1 MLCFYTRWIL
11 QYNSFNEP
19 HEKPDFCLKQSM
31 SKSWKPLD
39 LNTYFV
45 VAVVQSLNQ
54 SVMSDSL
61 WLHGLQHTWL
71 SCPSPSSGACSNTC
85 PLSWWCHPTISSSII
100 PFSSCLQSFPASG
113 SFLVSGPFSSG
124 SKRISFSFS
133 ISPFNKYSGLISFRT
148 DWFDLLAVQGTLKS
162 LLQQH
167 SSKASILQLSAFFMV
182 QLSHPYMTTGKAM
195 A

>member
-85 PLSWWCHPTISSSII
+85 PLSWWCHPTISSSVG
-100 PFSSCLQSFPASG
+100 PLSSHLQSFPASL
-113 SFLVSGPFSSG
+113 SFPMSQFFTSGGQTIGASASALVLPMN
-124 SKRISFSFS
+124 IQ
-133 ISPFNKYSGLISFRT
+133 
-148 DWFDLLAVQGTLKS
+148 DWFPLGRTSWIS
-162 LLQQH
+162 LL
-167 SSKASILQLSAFFMV
+167 SKGL
-182 QLSHPYMTTGKAM
+182 
-195 A
+195 